1 MNESLTTQIEK
12 NGFAV
17 LPQVF
22 TDPEVKS
29 IRDDLARAFLPS
41 ADVDPTIRRRNG
53 VVYAARN
60 VLSLF
65 PATAGLWRKP
75 EILALLRDVLGADFG
90 LVRVLFFDKPPERTW
105 TLPWHKDV
113 TIAIAEPEP
122 NSGFER
128 EVLRKVG
135 IPHIEA
141 PRSVLDGMLTIRL
154 HLDDVT
160 EENGCMYVVPGS
172 HKIGAVDHSEPWMVG
187 QRRDMKIPDS
197 AIDLQRE
204 RAITLRAG
212 GCSFHHGLIQHR
224 SGANRTDHF
233 RRGLATHYMTSRSQ
247 WTGDAHAKP
256 EYHLL
261 HGREYENCV

>member
-160 EENGCMYVVPGS
+160 EENGPLKVITGS
-172 HKIGAVDHSEPWMVG
+172 HRTGKQLTLDDGPRVSILVERGDVLAIRPLVSHCSGRSADGS
-187 QRRDMKIPDS
+187 QRHRRILHFEFSGERSLPNSFQWRDYIS
-197 AIDLQRE
+197 A
-204 RAITLRAG
+204 
-212 GCSFHHGLIQHR
+212 
-224 SGANRTDHF
+224 
-233 RRGLATHYMTSRSQ
+233 
-247 WTGDAHAKP
+247 
-256 EYHLL
+256 
-261 HGREYENCV
+261 